1 MVRIFLPILL
11 SVSLFAEMIEGI
23 AVVVKGEPI
32 TLYDVKKE
40 MALAKTDAKRASDM
54 LIRKKLEE
62 LEIQERKINVTPT
75 EVYEEIKLTAARNNL
90 SVDEFYAAVRETN
103 GLSSSE
109 LKEKMRERLLS
120 QKLYQSIAYA
130 SMSQPSDSEIE
141 EYYRLN
147 KEKFLLPSGFKVMI
161 YGAQSQERLQEKIA
175 NPMLYAPDVLT
186 NEQEL
191 PYDRIS
197 PELASLLAKTPPQSF
212 TPVIPDGKG
221 GFMSFYLQ
229 EVLQAAEGSLEAQK
243 DAIINALMAEKREQI
258 LGDYFEKLRHNA
270 EIVVVRLPE

>member
-11 SVSLFAEMIEGI
+11 SVSLFAEMIEGV

-40 MALAKTDAKRASDM
+40 MALAKTDAKKASDM

-62 LEIQERKINVTPT
+62 LEIQERKINVTAT
-75 EVYEEIKLTAARNNL
+75 EVYEEIKLTATRNNL

-147 KEKFLLPSGFKVMI
+147 KEKFSHPSGFKVMI
-161 YGAQSQERLQEKIA
+161 YGAQSQERLQAKIA

-229 EVLQAAEGSLEAQK
+229 EVLQAKEASFEMQK
-243 DAIINALMAEKREQI
+243 DAIVNALMAEKREQI

-270 EIVVVRLPE
+270 EIVLVRLPE

>member
-40 MALAKTDAKRASDM
+40 MALAKTDAKKASDM

-147 KEKFLLPSGFKVMI
+147 KEKFSHPSGFKVMI
-161 YGAQSQERLQEKIA
+161 YGAQSQERLQEKIS
-175 NPMLYAPDVLT
+175 NPMLYTPDVLT

>member
-221 GFMSFYLQ
+221 GFMSFYIQ
-229 EVLQAAEGSLEAQK
+229 EVLQPKETSFEMQK
-243 DAIINALMAEKREQI
+243 DAIVNALMAEKREQI

-270 EIVVVRLPE
+270 EIVLVRLPE

>member
-147 KEKFLLPSGFKVMI
+147 KEKFSHPSGFKVMI
-161 YGAQSQERLQEKIA
+161 YGAQSQERLQEKIS
-175 NPMLYAPDVLT
+175 NPMLYTPDVLT

>member
-221 GFMSFYLQ
+221 GFMSFYIQ
-229 EVLQAAEGSLEAQK
+229 AVLQAKETSFEMQK
-243 DAIINALMAEKREQI
+243 DAIVNALMAEKREQI

-270 EIVVVRLPE
+270 EIVLVRLPE

>member
-1 MVRIFLPILL
+1 
-11 SVSLFAEMIEGI
+11 
-23 AVVVKGEPI
+23 
-32 TLYDVKKE
+32 

-221 GFMSFYLQ
+221 GFMSFYIQ
-229 EVLQAAEGSLEAQK
+229 EVLQPKEASFEMQK
-243 DAIINALMAEKREQI
+243 DAIVNALMAEKREQI

-270 EIVVVRLPE
+270 EIVLVRLPE

>member
-229 EVLQAAEGSLEAQK
+229 EVLQAKETSFEMQK
-243 DAIINALMAEKREQI
+243 DAIVNALMAEKREQI

-270 EIVVVRLPE
+270 EIVLVRLPE

>member
-11 SVSLFAEMIEGI
+11 SVSLFAEMIEGV

-40 MALAKTDAKRASDM
+40 MALAKTDAKKASDM

-75 EVYEEIKLTAARNNL
+75 EVYEEIKLTATRNNL

-103 GLSSSE
+103 GLTSSE

-147 KEKFLLPSGFKVMI
+147 KEKFSHPSGFKVMI
-161 YGAQSQERLQEKIA
+161 YGAQSQERLQEKIS
-175 NPMLYAPDVLT
+175 NPMLYTPDVLT